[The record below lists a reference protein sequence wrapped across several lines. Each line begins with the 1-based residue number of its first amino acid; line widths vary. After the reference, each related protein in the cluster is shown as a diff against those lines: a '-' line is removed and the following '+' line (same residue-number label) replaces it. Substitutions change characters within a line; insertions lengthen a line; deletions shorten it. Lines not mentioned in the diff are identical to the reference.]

1 MYSNNDNPNFKQRS
15 ISDVIN
21 TFIDNAELTK
31 SNSLTHILDFDHEDE
46 HNDLLESIQTSH
58 YYTETDF
65 IKNVT
70 LTHVRL

>member
-1 MYSNNDNPNFKQRS
+1 MRIMITPTSNNHSMSDL
-15 ISDVIN
+15 IS

-46 HNDLLESIQTSH
+46 RNNLLESIQTSH

-65 IKNVT
+65 I
-70 LTHVRL
+70 